1 MFRNILMLP
10 GKRRM
15 RKYWL
20 LIQTCVYEVS
30 ASILNIHFPLYKE
43 KYFCDNNELDKCYLM
58 QHKNELIFENLL
70 KTI

>member
-1 MFRNILMLP
+1 MLP

-30 ASILNIHFPLYKE
+30 ASILNTHFQFYKE
-43 KYFCDNNELDKCYLM
+43 KYFCDDNELDKCC
-58 QHKNELIFENLL
+58 
-70 KTI
+70 